1 MSEFQI
7 NKVRETT
14 IIVNETNKDTI
25 RECLDSI
32 LKSNIFGRSYRIK
45 TFLLYIVDESLEGRA
60 ALLKE
65 YSIAVDVFGKGEFT
79 NYTDDS
85 VVRTSANRLRLM
97 LGQYYATIGTDD
109 VIRIEIPKGSYIPQF
124 YAIERVDDGLEP
136 ASSSTSLQRE
146 EPLFLP
152 DPHWALNKK
161 PQNILASRPAQKW
174 IVGLSFCLALSAL
187 IFSGLWASQ
196 EEDLRIL
203 VRNTSMR
210 GLVTQEEFEFKNYLI
225 SHLLEQQQ
233 AQILDPNISLQ
244 KTTGKLDYFLDVEL
258 FKSGTNTSIVSM
270 LVEAR
275 SNRIVWMDTV
285 ALNGSPK
292 NLETASTNLAQR
304 VTIEALKLRTND

>member
-1 MSEFQI
+1 MTEFQI
-7 NKVRETT
+7 NKVRET
-14 IIVNETNKDTI
+14 IIVVNETNKDTI

-45 TFLLYIVDESLEGRA
+45 MFLLYVVDESLEGRA

-109 VIRIEIPKGSYIPQF
+109 VIRIEIPRGSYIPQF
-124 YAIERVDDGLEP
+124 YAIERVNEDHP
-136 ASSSTSLQRE
+136 ASQPTSLQRD

-152 DPHWALNKK
+152 DPHWVLRKQ
-161 PQNILASRPAQKW
+161 PQSNLASRFYQKW
-174 IVGLSFCLALSAL
+174 VVTLSCCLVLSAL
-187 IFSGLWASQ
+187 FFSSLWASQ
-196 EEDLRIL
+196 EENLRIL
-203 VRNTSMR
+203 VRNTATR
-210 GLVTQEEFEFKNYLI
+210 GVLTQEEFEFKNYLI

-233 AQILDPNISLQ
+233 AQILDPNINLQ
-244 KTTGKLDYFLDVEL
+244 KATRKSDYFLDVEL
-258 FKSGTNTSIVSM
+258 FKSGNNTSIVSM

-285 ALNGSPK
+285 ALNDSPK
-292 NLETASTNLAQR
+292 TLETASTNLAQK
-304 VTIEALKLRTND
+304 VTIEALKLRAND